1 MVALKKVL
9 PKEGEVARSSQEEY
23 TEVMRKRY
31 REETKTEKGK
41 ILDEFSKVIG
51 LHRKA
56 AILLMNRRDQREEK
70 KREDG
75 RRDTV

>member
-1 MVALKKVL
+1 
-9 PKEGEVARSSQEEY
+9 
-23 TEVMRKRY
+23 MRKRY

-41 ILDEFSKVIG
+41 ILDEFTKVIG

>member
-1 MVALKKVL
+1 M
-9 PKEGEVARSSQEEY
+9 ARSSQEEY

>member
-31 REETKTEKGK
+31 REETKIEKGK